1 MIGGEHKFETNPK
14 WLDERVKIWDELF
27 EK

>member
-1 MIGGEHKFETNPK
+1 MIGGEHKFEKDPK

-27 EK
+27 NK